1 VANELYELLNLVD
14 NSVSYEEGKVSIK
27 DSSIIRTKIHNWVR
41 VSIMDEGSL
50 QGWARYLIRLTAQE
64 LGIFPASIHELYMAN
79 GRGALEQKFTVPAI
93 NLRVLSFNAAKAA
106 FNAANSIEAGALI
119 FEIARSEIGYTAQQ
133 PVEFASNIL
142 AAAIATGYHG
152 PVFIQG
158 DHYQVSAKRFEED
171 PKKELDK
178 IEDLIQQSILAGFF
192 NIDVDTSTLV
202 DISKHDIND
211 QQELN
216 FDLSAHFTDVIRRK
230 EPDGI
235 TVSVGGEIGEVGGR
249 NSTVEELNA
258 YLNGYNR
265 RLNDKY
271 SSLTGLSKVSIQTG
285 TSHGGV
291 VLADGSIAEVKVD
304 FDTLRDLSRVAREK
318 FGLGGTVQHG
328 ASTLPDDAFGKFVE
342 YEAIEVH
349 LATNFM
355 NMFYDNGPKGLISK
369 MYQYLDE
376 NFQSNRQPDMTDE
389 QFYYKTRKYAIGP
402 FKKDINLLDEDFKS
416 HMEYL
421 LYMKFRD
428 LFQSLNVHGTKDLVD
443 ELIPKVSTPL
453 KLEDYVGSV
462 VEQEDVSDLAD

>member
-1 VANELYELLNLVD
+1 MTNELYELLNLVD
-14 NSVSYEEGKVSIK
+14 NSVSYEEGKVNIK

-41 VSIMDEGSL
+41 ISTMDEGYS

-64 LGIFPASIHELYMAN
+64 FGIFPASIHELYMAN
-79 GRGALEQKFTVPAI
+79 GRGVLEQKFTVPAI

-106 FNAANSIEAGALI
+106 FNAANSFKAGALI
-119 FEIARSEIGYTAQQ
+119 FEIARSEIGYIAQQ
-133 PVEFASNIL
+133 PVEYASNIL
-142 AAAIATGYHG
+142 AAAIATGYQG

-158 DHYQVSAKRFEED
+158 DHYQVSANRFKED
-171 PKKELDK
+171 PKKEIDK

-211 QQELN
+211 QQKLN
-216 FDLSAHFTDVIRRK
+216 IDLSAHFTDVIRK
-230 EPDGI
+230 NEPEGI
-235 TVSVGGEIGEVGGR
+235 TISVGGEIGEVGGR
-249 NSTVEELNA
+249 NSTVEELKA
-258 YLNGYNR
+258 YLNGYKQK
-265 RLNDKY
+265 LSDEY
-271 SSLTGLSKVSIQTG
+271 SISSGLSKISIQTG
-285 TSHGGV
+285 TSHGGI
-291 VLADGSIAEVKVD
+291 VLADGSIAKVKVD

-342 YEAIEVH
+342 YEAVEVH

-355 NMFYDNGPKGLISK
+355 NMFFENGPKELISK

-376 NFQSNRQPDMTDE
+376 NFKTNRQPDMTDE
-389 QFYYKTRKYAIGP
+389 QFYYKNRKYAVGP
-402 FKKDINLLDEDFKS
+402 FKKEIYLLDEDFKS

-421 LYMKFRD
+421 LYMKFKD
-428 LFQSLNVHGTKDLVD
+428 LFQSLNIQGTKEMVD
-443 ELIPKVSTPL
+443 ELISKFSPPP
-453 KLEDYVGSV
+453 KLEDYLGSM